1 MFARPPRRLLLLQM
15 FVATLLTGYLNVGAA
30 QAVAE
35 DICLPPGHLLLT
47 DPEGDI
53 LSPAP
58 SQGNTSFFDL
68 RSLSV
73 SQPYFENGDFK
84 LLFQLKVT
92 SLSSVPPGTIWQIN
106 LCSPAFPCTDT
117 NAAVSATNKPVRV
130 QMSTAG
136 GATPVFQVLMPNN
149 ADATRATVVAE
160 PESNFNRDGT
170 ISISVKGATLGL
182 TPEGRGTEII
192 NKFLVRMNAVA
203 LAPDN
208 MPNTLIGE
216 GEFTTATAAF
226 CAPNLPPVAR
236 LAASTLTGTAPLNV
250 NFDGSGSSDDNAGDT
265 IASYSFDFGDGSAP
279 VTQAT
284 PTIAHTYSAAG
295 SFTAKLSVEDSRGMA
310 SASDAEQLIVVSAA
324 SGSGPPPPATPPP
337 SSPVG
342 PTPSTASSDTGRF
355 GGGAFSLM
363 LLPLLLL
370 ARRRRR

>member
-1 MFARPPRRLLLLQM
+1 MFARPPRRLVLLPM
-15 FVATLLTGYLNVGAA
+15 FVATLLIGYLNSGAA
-30 QAVAE
+30 HATDQ

-58 SQGNTSFFDL
+58 TQGNTSFYDA

-73 SQPYFENGDFK
+73 SQPFFENGDFK

-92 SLSSVPPGTIWQIN
+92 SLSSVPPGTLWQIN
-106 LCSPAFPCTDT
+106 LCSPAFPCTDP
-117 NAAVSATNKPVRV
+117 NAAVSATNKPVRM
-130 QMSTAG
+130 QMSTSG
-136 GATPVFQVLMPNN
+136 GATPVFQVLTPNN
-149 ADATRATVVAE
+149 ADTTRATAVAE

-170 ISISVKGATLGL
+170 ISISVKGTSLGL

-192 NKFLVRMNAVA
+192 NKFLVRITAVA
-203 LAPDN
+203 VTPDN
-208 MPNTLIGE
+208 MPNSLIGE
-216 GEFTTATAAF
+216 GEFTTAPAAF

-295 SFTAKLSVEDSRGMA
+295 SFTAKLSVEDSRGLA

-324 SGSGPPPPATPPP
+324 SGGGSPPPPVPPLAAP
-337 SSPVG
+337 P
-342 PTPSTASSDTGRF
+342 PSTASSDTGRF
-355 GGGAFSLM
+355 GGAFSLM